1 MLEIRLLNVSKKV
14 MVQEETK
21 WILSSISMDIN
32 PGDFITIAGPSG
44 SGKTTLLMMLGK
56 LLTPDSG
63 SLRMYHQSLGKIHK
77 KLTLNEVSFIFQN
90 NFLLPDYTALENILF
105 PFQLKQKITKELTRK
120 ACYFMEE
127 LGILKLGAKKVSTL
141 SGGEQ
146 QVVGF
151 IRGILPQSGLILAD
165 EPTSDMDSE
174 LSAKAFSMLQKINQ
188 ENKTSVVLVSHN
200 PESIQYSKEFYRM
213 KEGKMVEHQKL
224 NS

>member
-1 MLEIRLLNVSKKV
+1 MCLKV
-14 MVQEETK
+14 VVQEETK
-21 WILSSISMDIN
+21 WILSGISMDIN

-63 SLRMYHQSLGKIHK
+63 SLRMYHQTLGKMHK
-77 KLTLNEVSFIFQN
+77 KLTLSEVSFIFQN

-127 LGILKLGAKKVSTL
+127 LGILKLGAKKVSSL

-151 IRGILPQSGLILAD
+151 IRGILPQSGLIYRR
-165 EPTSDMDSE
+165 PTSDMDSE
-174 LSAKAFSMLQKINQ
+174 LSASLFYVAKNKSRKQNFGGFSF
-188 ENKTSVVLVSHN
+188 S
-200 PESIQYSKEFYRM
+200 
-213 KEGKMVEHQKL
+213 
-224 NS
+224 